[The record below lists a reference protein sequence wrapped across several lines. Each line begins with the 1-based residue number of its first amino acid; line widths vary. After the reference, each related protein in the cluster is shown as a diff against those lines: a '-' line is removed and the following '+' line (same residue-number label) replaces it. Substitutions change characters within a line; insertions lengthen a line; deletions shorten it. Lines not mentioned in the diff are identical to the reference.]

1 MERPDLGADIQLQHR
16 LTLGSA
22 LHLETAGGDLVAVAG
37 LENLAQALWLRLG
50 VPMGDLAHLGH
61 PRFGS
66 RLHLLIGR
74 LVTPE
79 TLALARAYVREALRR
94 EPRIAEVT
102 LVDVMEN
109 PVARGELLIDISLR
123 PVGKADPIDL
133 SLTFALEPGQV
144 EAMAHAAAG
153 RQEEL

>member
-1 MERPDLGADIQLQHR
+1 VERPDLGTDIQLQHR

-22 LHLETAGGDLVAVAG
+22 LQLETVGGDLVTTTG
-37 LENLAQALWLRLG
+37 LDNLSQALWLRLG
-50 VPMGDLAHLGH
+50 VPRGDLTNLGH
-61 PRFGS
+61 PDFGS

-74 LVTPE
+74 LATPE

-94 EPRIAEVT
+94 EPRIAEVSR
-102 LVDVMEN
+102 VDVAVN
-109 PVARGELLIDISLR
+109 PVDRGELLIAISLR

-144 EAMAHAAAG
+144 EATAHAAAG
-153 RQEEL
+153 R